1 MLWLWQASFRG
12 RAPPQPQ
19 SAHNAC
25 ILHALNY
32 YCQLN
37 YYPHLLPLSSI
48 PTALFR
54 HFASVGITAVRMSLS
69 PTNPST
75 SLPPNPHPGGS
86 SVSGLEFPPA
96 FPGSDPIASS
106 PQLPQRAEASLAPDS
121 DSAPPKGSGNKSSSA
136 QHKSLAHALIPD
148 LPLLMHGSG
157 DVLPEQVDPVSVAT
171 LARLIENYVASLVS
185 AAVDAHDI
193 FTDGEVVGGSACLG
207 PPPFRAPA
215 GGRESD
221 GDDAEVDFDDD
232 EKATKKR
239 KTKERASRRQKKAN
253 IDYWDLPLPPVKENN
268 ADGNL
273 ATNDGLDSSNDS
285 EEDSNDDSDDD
296 DDDDEPL
303 IAHAL
308 RRSTSLSTT
317 NSDSA
322 IIPAMQGLAPLDL
335 HANERIRNFYV
346 ASPTVMDARSF
357 IFPICHDAF
366 LYQRVKEVQ
375 ASRRA
380 IQRDVVDPVLLDV
393 MMEEGRNEGRR
404 GMVDMYDGVLG
415 RRRNNND
422 GDKKKA
428 HDKKKEVKTDSE
440 EKIDDS
446 ANVVGAGL
454 LDAGIDPSWPGLD
467 SLSRGRLW

>member
-1 MLWLWQASFRG
+1 
-12 RAPPQPQ
+12 
-19 SAHNAC
+19 
-25 ILHALNY
+25 
-32 YCQLN
+32 
-37 YYPHLLPLSSI
+37 
-48 PTALFR
+48 
-54 HFASVGITAVRMSLS
+54 MSLS
-69 PTNPST
+69 PTNPS

-86 SVSGLEFPPA
+86 SVSGLEFPSA
-96 FPGSDPIASS
+96 FPGSDPIAAS
-106 PQLPQRAEASLAPDS
+106 PQLPQNAEASLAPDS
-121 DSAPPKGSGNKSSSA
+121 DSAPPKGGGIKSSNP
-136 QHKSLAHALIPD
+136 QDKSLAHALIPD

-171 LARLIENYVASLVS
+171 LARMIENYVASLVS

-193 FTDGEVVGGSACLG
+193 FTDGEVVGGNACLG
-207 PPPFRAPA
+207 PPPFRAAA

-221 GDDAEVDFDDD
+221 GDDAEVDFDYDNR
-232 EKATKKR
+232 ATKKR
-239 KTKERASRRQKKAN
+239 KTKERASRRQKKAD

-268 ADGNL
+268 SDGNL
-273 ATNDGLDSSNDS
+273 ATNDGLDLSNDS
-285 EEDSNDDSDDD
+285 EVDSNDDSDDD

-303 IAHAL
+303 IAHAH

-322 IIPAMQGLAPLDL
+322 MIPATQGLAPLDL

-357 IFPICHDAF
+357 IVPICHDAF

-380 IQRDVVDPVLLDV
+380 ILRDLVDPVLLDV
-393 MMEEGRNEGRR
+393 MMEEGRNEGMR

-415 RRRNNND
+415 RRGNNNE

-428 HDKKKEVKTDSE
+428 HDKKKEVKTDSG